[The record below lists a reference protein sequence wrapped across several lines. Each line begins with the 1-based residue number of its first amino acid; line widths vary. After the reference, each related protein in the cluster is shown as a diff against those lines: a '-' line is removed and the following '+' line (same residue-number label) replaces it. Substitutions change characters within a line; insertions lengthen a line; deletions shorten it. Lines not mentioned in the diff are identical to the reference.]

1 MNNPSNSVGNPRK
14 QAMLG
19 WLVLLLSLVMAL
31 SLAGCGGG
39 SDSQST
45 SDNGTAVLGLTDAPG
60 DFLTYTVDV
69 KSIKLV
75 HADGRVVETLPLTT
89 RVDFAQYADMTE
101 FLTAA
106 TVPLGAYK
114 EAIVTLDYSN
124 AQIEVEDP
132 DGNAAPVTEIL
143 DNTGQPVTT
152 MQMQVQLDRNV
163 PIAPGLARYIMF
175 DFNLAKSNT
184 VTLSGDSTNGYTA
197 SINVDPVLI
206 ATVDKESPKQH
217 RLRGPLKSVNVA
229 AGTYDLYVR
238 PYFRRILRN
247 TGTYGEFHVQT
258 TSTTVFE
265 IDGMTYTGNDGLTVL
280 ANEPQYTAVVAIG
293 HLRLNPLRFEAD
305 EVHAGSSVPG
315 GDMDVVKGSV
325 IARSGNTATLRGV
338 TLVRSDGSVV
348 FNDNVTVTLDPS
360 AIVTKELDAA
370 THTISEISV
379 GQRITAFGTLTSDST
394 SDMQFSTLNGYV
406 RMELSQVRGQVTS
419 VPATSTD
426 YLVMKLTAING
437 RNPAIYNFA
446 NTQASAD
453 SYDVTTGSLDLSA
466 ISVSDDVA
474 ARGFPTP
481 FDNVGED
488 DFTAQTLI
496 QYPTSPQ

>member
-1 MNNPSNSVGNPRK
+1 V
-14 QAMLG
+14 
-19 WLVLLLSLVMAL
+19 L

-39 SDSQST
+39 SSDSAGGG
-45 SDNGTAVLGLTDAPG
+45 NGTAVLGLTDAPG

-69 KSIKLV
+69 QSIKMV
-75 HADGRVVETLPLTT
+75 HSDGRVVETLPLTT
-89 RVDFAQYADMTE
+89 RVDFAQYADLTE

-132 DGNAAPVTEIL
+132 DGNAAPVTQIL
-143 DNTGQPVTT
+143 DSTGQPATT
-152 MQMQVQLDRNV
+152 LQMHVQLDRNV

-184 VTLSGDSTNGYTA
+184 VTLNGNSTSGYTA
-197 SINVDPVLI
+197 SIQVDPVLI
-206 ATVDKESPKQH
+206 ATVDKESPKLH
-217 RLRGPLKSVNVA
+217 RLRGPLKSVDVA
-229 AGTYDLYVR
+229 GGTYDVYIR
-238 PYFRRILRN
+238 PYFRRILNN
-247 TGTYGEFHVQT
+247 TNTYGEFHVHT
-258 TSTTVFE
+258 SSTTVFE
-265 IDGMTYTGNDGLTVL
+265 IDGITYTGSAGLMTL
-280 ANEPQYTAVVAIG
+280 ANEPQYSAVVAIG

-315 GDMDVVKGSV
+315 GDLDVVKGSV
-325 IARSGNTATLRGV
+325 IARSGDVVTLRGV
-338 TLVRSDGSVV
+338 TLVRNNGTVV
-348 FNDNVTVTLDPS
+348 FNDNVTVNLDPS
-360 AIVTKELDAA
+360 TIVTKELDAG
-370 THTISEISV
+370 THSIAEISV
-379 GQRITAFGTLTSDST
+379 GQRITAFGSVTSDST

-419 VPATSTD
+419 VPVTSMD

-437 RNPAIYNFA
+437 RNPAIYDFT

-453 SYDVTTGSLDLSA
+453 SYDVVPGNLDLSG
-466 ISVSDDVA
+466 ISVNDDIA

-481 FDNVGED
+481 FDNLGDD

-496 QYPTSPQ
+496 QYSISP